1 MAAKG
6 AGPEAAEAG
15 PAAGAGRKRRWG
27 ASTACG
33 ARRPCISISTDS
45 LKGLIPARAPPQE
58 AVVELHPPGDI
69 SEEDEGGGGGAL
81 GALPALPRL
90 LETRLVLEKSRPM
103 ELRLRYHLDKL
114 LRAAAAGAPGA
125 TDPLRFRPQPGN
137 MGDEE
142 EEEEEDE
149 EGPSATKAPGLGGG
163 RRYVPPRLVPV
174 QYAEAG
180 PEREQRALAAA
191 RRRALGSALV
201 RELREELGDAPEE
214 VGGANGL
221 RPSREEEQRTRL
233 EESLLV
239 RLAETRRQR
248 AQRRR
253 RALGAPPLGSIT
265 HFGAAPAL
273 LGAPEQVA
281 PKRRRAVAKRG
292 RGRRRGGRR
301 RR

>member
-1 MAAKG
+1 MA
-6 AGPEAAEAG
+6 EVAEAVALLG
-15 PAAGAGRKRRWG
+15 ALREQVAAVTEHGRGLLRRLRG
-27 ASTACG
+27 G
-33 ARRPCISISTDS
+33 GLRTD
-45 LKGLIPARAPPQE
+45 KGLSLLGVRAQ
-58 AVVELHPPGDI
+58 ALLQYLGDL
-69 SEEDEGGGGGAL
+69 GLLLATKCRGGAL

-125 TDPLRFRPQPGN
+125 NDPLRFRPQPGN

-149 EGPSATKAPGLGGG
+149 EGPSGTKAPGLGGG

-180 PEREQRALAAA
+180 PDREQRALSAA

-214 VGGANGL
+214 VGGATGL

-253 RALGAPPLGSIT
+253 RALGAPPLDSIT

-281 PKRRRAVAKRG
+281 PKKRKVVAKKG
-292 RGRRRGGRR
+292 KGRRRGGRR